1 MSTFDENISSPRGL
15 AAGGIVGIGREVE
28 ADRARASGEVE
39 RELDLDAFGDSSA
52 GRGKKNAMGF
62 Q

>member
-1 MSTFDENISSPRGL
+1 
-15 AAGGIVGIGREVE
+15 VGIGREVE

-39 RELDLDAFGDSSA
+39 RELDLDAFGDASA
-52 GRGKKNAMGF
+52 GRGKKNVMGF